1 MMPLL
6 TDEERKAI
14 NDRIVTKRPLT
25 FVQAR
30 LLVEHIQAL
39 EERLADRRPVVAPI

>member
-6 TDEERKAI
+6 TDEERKAV

-25 FVQAR
+25 FAQAR
-30 LLVEHIQAL
+30 RLVEHIQAL
-39 EERLADRRPVVAPI
+39 EDHMAKSYPVVAPV